1 MTFSFAR
8 MGAVA
13 LGISLMVPQAYA
25 ADKNAT
31 PDPVVATV
39 NGTEIRESQLSDV
52 FAALPPQVQQ
62 QVNSQGRSALRGLAE
77 MAVNNKL
84 VSDDARKE
92 GLSNDPDLKK
102 ALKLAEDQLLR
113 QAWIK
118 KRGDVKVSDD
128 QLKKRY
134 DELVA
139 TFKPQEEVRAHHVLL
154 ETEDQAKAVIAD
166 LRSGGNFEDIA
177 KAKSKDPSA
186 AKNGGDLGFFA
197 KGQMV
202 PEFADAA
209 YALKI
214 GEVSAQ
220 PVKTQFGWHVIR
232 VDEKRMSTAPAFAD
246 SKEDVRRQI
255 AQQTIQDA
263 LKALRD
269 KAKVDIKVSD
279 APAAAAPA
287 PAPAGK

>member
-13 LGISLMVPQAYA
+13 LGIAVMVPQAYA
-25 ADKNAT
+25 ADKDA
-31 PDPVVATV
+31 VVATV
-39 NGTEIRESQLSDV
+39 NGSEIRESQLREVMAS
-52 FAALPPQVQQ
+52 LPPQVQGQ
-62 QVNSQGRSALRGLAE
+62 ASPRQLAE
-77 MAVNNKL
+77 YAVNNKL
-84 VSDDARKE
+84 VTDEARKE
-92 GLSNDPDLKK
+92 GLANDPDLKR
-102 ALKLAEDQLLR
+102 ALKLAEEQMLR
-113 QAWIK
+113 QAWAK
-118 KRGDVKVSDD
+118 KHGEVKVSDE
-128 QLKKRY
+128 QLKKRS

-139 TFKPQEEVRAHHVLL
+139 GYKPQEEVHAHHILV

-166 LRSGGNFEDIA
+166 LRSGGSFEDIA

-186 AKNGGDLGFFA
+186 SKNGGDLGFFG

-209 YALKI
+209 FALKI

-232 VDEKRMSTAPAFAD
+232 VDEKRMSTAPNFAD
-246 SKEDVRRQI
+246 SKEDVRRQM
-255 AQQTIQDA
+255 AQQSVQDA
-263 LKALRD
+263 LKSLRD

-279 APAAAAPA
+279 APPAGAGAAPA
-287 PAPAGK
+287 Q